1 VGNRESASVERI
13 LLSAALGV
21 EVDFASDFEVEKIK
35 TNSSGHECPLHTIA
49 FSYHGRVPTRAPNQ
63 TKLTILRAHHLSQ
76 LPWLVHGFST
86 RVGGSTRAY
95 GKGDLNLGF
104 TQHDTRAA
112 VERNRAAFL
121 RELDARGDT
130 RPRLSRRAKLD
141 PWPLITLRQ
150 IHSDIIR
157 SVDSIPAGDHPLS
170 GDGLITATPGLLL
183 AIQTADCLPV
193 ILVDTKRH
201 AVGVFHA
208 GWRGSLQRIVE
219 KGIGEMHRC
228 FGTNPRDLK
237 AAIGPG
243 IQGCCYE
250 VGEEVRIKFESQF
263 EYGASLFREVKD
275 SDPVREKYPL
285 LFLTARAPGHSELPK
300 RIFLDL
306 VEANRQQLL
315 AAGVPKKNIEASP
328 LCTSCH
334 PELLFSYRAEKGKT
348 GRMMAVAG
356 IRK

>member
-1 VGNRESASVERI
+1 M
-13 LLSAALGV
+13 
-21 EVDFASDFEVEKIK
+21 
-35 TNSSGHECPLHTIA
+35 
-49 FSYHGRVPTRAPNQ
+49 PTRAPI
-63 TKLTILRAHHLSQ
+63 KSHLTILRAKPLSQ
-76 LPWLVHGFST
+76 FPWLVHGFST
-86 RVGGSTRAY
+86 RVAGSSRAY

-104 TQHDTRAA
+104 TKDDARAA

-121 RELDARGDT
+121 REIGAVT
-130 RPRLSRRAKLD
+130 RKRRSSKNASRPTTSL
-141 PWPLITLRQ
+141 WPLITVRQ

-157 SVDSIPAGDHPLS
+157 CVDSIPDLTRDEPLS

-193 ILVDTKRH
+193 ILVDTKRP

-208 GWRGSLQRIVE
+208 GWRGTVKRIVQ
-219 KGIGEMHRC
+219 KGVGEMHRC

-300 RIFLDL
+300 KIFLDL
-306 VEANRQQLL
+306 GEANRQQLL
-315 AAGVPKKNIEASP
+315 AAGVPKKSIEASP
-328 LCTSCH
+328 LCTHCH
-334 PELLFSYRAEKGKT
+334 PELLFSYRAERGKT
-348 GRMMAVAG
+348 GRMMGVAG
-356 IRK
+356 IRQ